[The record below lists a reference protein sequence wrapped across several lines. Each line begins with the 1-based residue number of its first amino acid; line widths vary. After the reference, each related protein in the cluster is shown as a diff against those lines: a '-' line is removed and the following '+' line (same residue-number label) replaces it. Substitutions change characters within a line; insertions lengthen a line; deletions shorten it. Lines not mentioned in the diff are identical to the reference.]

1 MSEQLTRGARELHM
15 HRQIRGAIIC
25 NRHVAII
32 LHAGTLLGVVCA
44 IVSTSLCIVACGIVA
59 IAVVAK

>member
-1 MSEQLTRGARELHM
+1 MSEQHTRGARELHM

-25 NRHVAII
+25 DRHVAII

-44 IVSTSLCIVACGIVA
+44 IVSSPCIVACGIA
-59 IAVVAK
+59 TIAVVAK

>member
-1 MSEQLTRGARELHM
+1 MSEQRTRGARELHM
-15 HRQIRGAIIC
+15 HRQIHGAIIC
-25 NRHVAII
+25 DRHVAII

-44 IVSTSLCIVACGIVA
+44 IVSSLCIVACGIVA